1 MSKGSTPRKVNKDT
15 YNSNY
20 DKIFK
25 SKGNGRDTR
34 TTKPK
39 S

>member
-1 MSKGSTPRKVNKDT
+1 MSKGSRPRKVNTPT